1 MTTPYNI
8 TFNQNPMLKKLNK
21 QPPAKIIASIPDTA
35 YMVSKDG
42 RVFRELKPTVIQ
54 ERHYYN
60 IVLEGVLRRVS
71 KKELIEV
78 ASNV

>member
-1 MTTPYNI
+1 MNTK
-8 TFNQNPMLKKLNK
+8 MNK
-21 QPPAKIIASIPDTA
+21 TKVSIVASIKDTT
-35 YMVSKDG
+35 YFVSKDG

-60 IVLEGVLRRVS
+60 VVVDGVLRRVP
-71 KKELIEV
+71 KNQLIED

>member
-1 MTTPYNI
+1 
-8 TFNQNPMLKKLNK
+8 MLKKLNK

>member
-1 MTTPYNI
+1 MI
-8 TFNQNPMLKKLNK
+8 KKLNK
-21 QPPAKIIASIPDTA
+21 EKANIVASIKDTP
-35 YMVSKDG
+35 YVVSKDG

-60 IVLEGVLRRVS
+60 VVIEGVLRRIPKTQLV
-71 KKELIEV
+71 EE

>member
-1 MTTPYNI
+1 
-8 TFNQNPMLKKLNK
+8 
-21 QPPAKIIASIPDTA
+21 
-35 YMVSKDG
+35 MVSKDG

-78 ASNV
+78 AANV